1 MLQSMESR
9 RVRHNWATEQQNNS
23 LTVTKQATLSP
34 VTAEH
39 SENTVTVKHIPT
51 FSPFLRI
58 PRRLQSC
65 CPLQQDMPRISFSPF
80 PPIYLSFPQNPTA
93 ALKWAQSLNSRSGH
107 LHPSSATCQAH
118 LLTPG
123 LTLEATDRLRTKAQL
138 LPFAPWEGG
147 ILASQVFLPINI
159 DQSSNAAFYSI
170 PSGSVLK
177 SPPANAG
184 DTRDEGSVPGLGRSP
199 GLMVLGVRSSLES
212 GFGLKPPTSGYR
224 SYFYSSFK
232 TSPSIQHH

>member
-1 MLQSMESR
+1 MLQSVESQ

-23 LTVTKQATLSP
+23 LIVTKQATLSP
-34 VTAEH
+34 DTAEH

-58 PRRLQSC
+58 PRLLQSC
-65 CPLQQDMPRISFSPF
+65 RPLQQDTPRISFSPF

-93 ALKWAQSLNSRSGH
+93 ALKWAQSLNSHSGH

-123 LTLEATDRLRTKAQL
+123 LTLEVTNRLRAKAQL
-138 LPFAPWEGG
+138 LPFAPSEGG
-147 ILASQVFLPINI
+147 ILAFQVFLPINV

-184 DTRDEGSVPGLGRSP
+184 DTRDEGSVPRLGRSP
-199 GLMVLGVRSSLES
+199 GGGRGYPLQYSCLENPHGQRSLA
-212 GFGLKPPTSGYR
+212 GY
-224 SYFYSSFK
+224 
-232 TSPSIQHH
+232 SP